1 MSHFLLIYDR
11 TAGLLLRHE
20 EYDSS
25 LDAMRARFKAEIE
38 FEDRPEVE
46 VAALD
51 AASEEELRR
60 THGRYFL
67 TLAQLADRLG

>member
-11 TAGLLLRHE
+11 AAGRLLRQE
-20 EYDSS
+20 EYESS
-25 LDAMRARFKAEIE
+25 LEAMRARFKAEIE
-38 FEDRPEVE
+38 FDDRPEIE

-51 AASEEELRR
+51 AGSEDELRR

-67 TLAQLADRLG
+67 TLSELADRLG